1 MKPVTTAHTAAS
13 GSARTVRLPVLA
25 DPVGLGQARLRRRRR
40 FRAAVL
46 AGVWLLMIAHVTHW
60 AVTGRSVAPFVLSD
74 AMKTLELGQ
83 VNPGFLLF
91 AAALL
96 VTLVCGRFLC
106 GWACHMGALQDLC
119 AWMLGKAGVR
129 PRMFRARLLGYVPL
143 FLAVYMFIWPTA
155 KRVALLPALE
165 RLWPAGAAYLGPVQP
180 FPGWSTK
187 FMTTEL
193 WSGLPSAAVAIPFL
207 LLCGFAT
214 VYFLGARGLC
224 RYGCPYGGF
233 FLPVEQIAVGRVV
246 VNADLCDGCGRCTA
260 ACTAG
265 VRVLEE
271 TRAYG
276 MVVDRNCMRS
286 LDCVAACPQEAL
298 RLGVARPAIMKNASA
313 GADLPPKVRYD
324 LSTRAELAI
333 LAVFVLGL
341 AATRGLYGVIPLL
354 MSVTISVLSA
364 FVLWRAWTLPTTRD
378 ARFVGVELKRA
389 GRWRPGGIA
398 FVALAAAVGV
408 LLAHSAAVRSAQ
420 CWGGV
425 LDGRVSTTRE
435 QAFGVDPSGV
445 RDEDRATARRA
456 LWWYTVAAPVGA
468 GGVALLPTPQT
479 EPRMAWLALVAGE
492 YRRAEQLL
500 RCAAGRFPDNDT
512 LTGELARVILL
523 RDDVRSALE
532 TLRAACADN
541 RPRGESRRL
550 LGWLLLNTGDPAGA
564 AAQFERVM
572 RDGGNDPQTL
582 ELLHIAQ
589 EMAAESARK

>member
-1 MKPVTTAHTAAS
+1 M
-13 GSARTVRLPVLA
+13 
-25 DPVGLGQARLRRRRR
+25 GQARLRRRRR
-40 FRAAVL
+40 IRAAVL

-60 AVTGRSVAPFVLSD
+60 AVAGRSIAPFVLSD

-83 VNPGFLLF
+83 INPGFLLF

-165 RLWPAGAAYLGPVQP
+165 RLWPAGAAWLGPVPP

-193 WSGLPSAAVAIPFL
+193 WSGLPSVAVAIPFL
-207 LLCGFAT
+207 LMCGFAT

-233 FLPVEQIAVGRVV
+233 FLPVEQVAVGRVV

-276 MVVDRNCMRS
+276 TVVDRNCMRS
-286 LDCVAACPQEAL
+286 LDCVAACPHDAL
-298 RLGVARPAIMKNASA
+298 RLGMALPAVFKSVSASVQRPS
-313 GADLPPKVRYD
+313 GPRSDLGI
-324 LSTRAELAI
+324 RAELGMI
-333 LAVFVLGL
+333 AVFVFSLVT
-341 AATRGLYGVIPLL
+341 TRGLYGLIPFL
-354 MSVTISVLSA
+354 MSVTLSVLAA
-364 FVLWRAWTLPTTRD
+364 FVLWRAWMLRTMRD
-378 ARFVGVELKRA
+378 ARFVGVQLKRA
-389 GRWRPGGIA
+389 GRWRAGG
-398 FVALAAAVGV
+398 FVFIALAAAVGAF
-408 LLAHSAAVRSAQ
+408 LAHSAAVRSAQ
-420 CWGGV
+420 WWGGV
-425 LDGRVSTTRE
+425 LDGRVTATRE
-435 QAFGVDPSGV
+435 QAFGMDPAGV
-445 RDEDRATARRA
+445 RSQDREAAKRA
-456 LWWYTVAAPVGA
+456 LSWFALAAPIA
-468 GGVALLPTPQT
+468 DGGIGLLPTPQI

-492 YRRAEQLL
+492 HRRAEHLL
-500 RCAAGRFPDNDT
+500 RRAADRRPDDDT
-512 LTGELARVILL
+512 LTAELARVLLL
-523 RDDVRSALE
+523 RHDVRSAVDALCS
-532 TLRAACADN
+532 ACADD

-564 AAQFERVM
+564 AAQFERVV

-582 ELLHIAQ
+582 ELLRIAR
-589 EMAAESARK
+589 EIGASLPGR

>member
-1 MKPVTTAHTAAS
+1 MIRGTAAAR
-13 GSARTVRLPVLA
+13 SARDAGRTVHLPVLSDRVEA
-25 DPVGLGQARLRRRRR
+25 SQARLGRRRRL
-40 FRAAVL
+40 RAAVL

-83 VNPGFLLF
+83 INPGFLLF

-119 AWMLGKAGVR
+119 AWILRKCGVR

-165 RLWPAGAAYLGPVQP
+165 RLWPAGAAWLGPVPP

-193 WSGLPSAAVAIPFL
+193 WSGLPSVAVAIPFL

-286 LDCVAACPQEAL
+286 LDCVAACPHDAL
-298 RLGVARPAIMKNASA
+298 SLGIARPAILKGAPAGGASPPRPPL
-313 GADLPPKVRYD
+313 DLT
-324 LSTRAELAI
+324 LRAELA
-333 LAVFVLGL
+333 LGAVFLFSL
-341 AATRGLYGVIPLL
+341 ATTRGLYGVVPLL
-354 MSVTISVLSA
+354 MSATISVIAA
-364 FVLWRAWTLPTTRD
+364 FVLWQAWTLRGRRD
-378 ARFVGVELKRA
+378 ARFVGVQLRRA
-389 GRWRPGGIA
+389 GRWCAGGRA
-398 FVALAAAVGV
+398 FIALAMTLAA
-408 LLAHSAAVRSAQ
+408 LLLHSAAVRGFQ
-420 CWGGV
+420 WWGGV
-425 LDGRVSTTRE
+425 LDGRVIATRE
-435 QAFGVDPSGV
+435 QAFGIDPAGV
-445 RDEDRATARRA
+445 RDQDRAAARAA
-456 LWWYTVAAPVGA
+456 LGWYALAAPMA
-468 GGVALLPTPQT
+468 QGGIGLLPTPGT

-492 YRRAEQLL
+492 HARAESLL
-500 RCAAGRFPDNDT
+500 RIAAGRERDNDV
-512 LTGELARVILL
+512 LIAECARVMLL
-523 RDDVRSALE
+523 RGNADGAVRELGES
-532 TLRAACADN
+532 CADSQ
-541 RPRGESRRL
+541 PRGESRRL
-550 LGWLLLNTGDPAGA
+550 LGWLLLNRQDATGA
-564 AAQFERVM
+564 AAQFERVV
-572 RDGGNDPQTL
+572 RDGGRDPQTL
-582 ELLHIAQ
+582 ELLEIARAQ
-589 EMAAESARK
+589 AGAGR